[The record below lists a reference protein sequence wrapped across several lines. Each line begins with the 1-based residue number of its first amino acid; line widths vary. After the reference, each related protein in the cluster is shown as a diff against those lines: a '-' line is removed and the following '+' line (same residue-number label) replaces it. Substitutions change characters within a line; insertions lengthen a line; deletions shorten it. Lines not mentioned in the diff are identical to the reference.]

1 MIVGHLGNAECQ
13 QHKTLP
19 STIPSPPQARA
30 MVEPEILWEKGDTLA
45 AEVDC
50 GLLEDK
56 DSSCGTLSAQ

>member
-1 MIVGHLGNAECQ
+1 
-13 QHKTLP
+13 
-19 STIPSPPQARA
+19 